1 MSVRLDQSWTVS
13 QIKTTLAP
21 KLQSPA
27 DSLRIIFAGKELPD
41 DMVMR
46 QCDLGNHSILHAVR
60 VVSKEVERKGAV
72 DPSEVGNTTSPLNSK
87 ENSGEGTN
95 ITQSEKE
102 VSILYVCIF
111 TMICYCICRSML
123 FFFSNPR
130 IGFVCSTFL

>member
-27 DSLRIIFAGKELPD
+27 DNLRIIFAGKELPD

-60 VVSKEVERKGAV
+60 VVSKEDEGKGAAG
-72 DPSEVGNTTSPLNSK
+72 PSEVVNAASSSNTQEDSV
-87 ENSGEGTN
+87 GGTEV
-95 ITQSEKE
+95 TQTEKE
-102 VSILYVCIF
+102 VSLLYACF
-111 TMICYCICRSML
+111 LLWSKSCGMIC
-123 FFFSNPR
+123 
-130 IGFVCSTFL
+130 